1 MVTRSGRGRRAGL
14 GHAALELRCQKE
26 YDLDF
31 RRTAFAEKLPA
42 GGGSYRNREGCVTV
56 THRPQELGK
65 EPRRHSMIR

>member
-31 RRTAFAEKLPA
+31 RRKPLLKSFLQGEVAIATGRA
-42 GGGSYRNREGCVTV
+42 V
-56 THRPQELGK
+56 
-65 EPRRHSMIR
+65 